1 MVTRGQLLS
10 EVWEEHK
17 DALTIMALKELANVS
32 VNIHWNDRPDV
43 SEGLVVESNFT
54 LAPLS
59 AMTDKRVRSAL
70 KGAAN
75 PVLQNGSWHIIL
87 KKPSSASGSAGA
99 PQPRL
104 RSLPRRSQRDPA
116 LPAPPP
122 RYVPRRDAPSRSR
135 SPHRGP
141 WMSDGDAP
149 DAHDAPVARR
159 DVRDAPAPRVMR
171 PVPKWML
178 RAPARCP
185 PQRALQ
191 AGAVKPCAASPAPWR
206 RSTMS

>member
-43 SEGLVVESNFT
+43 AEGLVVESNFT

-70 KGAAN
+70 KGEAN
-75 PVLQNGSWHIIL
+75 PVLKNGSWHIIL

-99 PQPRL
+99 SQPGL
-104 RSLPRRSQRDPA
+104 QSLATRSRRNPA

-135 SPHRGP
+135 SPHRSP
-141 WMSDGDAP
+141 WMSDG

-159 DVRDAPAPRVMR
+159 DVCDAPAPRVMR

-191 AGAVKPCAASPAPWR
+191 AGAVKPCAASPASWR

>member
-43 SEGLVVESNFT
+43 SEHLVVESNFT

-99 PQPRL
+99 PQPGL
-104 RSLPRRSQRDPA
+104 QSLATRSRRNPA

-122 RYVPRRDAPSRSR
+122 RYIPHRDAPSRSR
-135 SPHRGP
+135 SPRRGP
-141 WMSDGDAP
+141 WMYVR
-149 DAHDAPVARR
+149 DAHDAPAARR
-159 DVRDAPAPRVMR
+159 DVCDAPAPRIMR

-178 RAPARCP
+178 RAPARYP
-185 PQRALQ
+185 PQPALQ
-191 AGAVKPCAASPAPWR
+191 AGAVKPCAASPASWR

>member
-54 LAPLS
+54 LPPLS

-70 KGAAN
+70 KGEAN
-75 PVLQNGSWHIIL
+75 PVLKNGSWHIIL

-99 PQPRL
+99 SQPGL
-104 RSLPRRSQRDPA
+104 QSLATRSRRNPA
-116 LPAPPP
+116 LPASPP
-122 RYVPRRDAPSRSR
+122 RFIPHRDVPSRSR
-135 SPHRGP
+135 SLRIYVH
-141 WMSDGDAP
+141 
-149 DAHDAPVARR
+149 DAHDAPAARR
-159 DVRDAPAPRVMR
+159 DVCDAPAPRIMR

-178 RAPARCP
+178 RAPARYP
-185 PQRALQ
+185 PQPALQ
-191 AGAVKPCAASPAPWR
+191 AGAVKPCAASPASWR

>member
-1 MVTRGQLLS
+1 MGRLLHWLPVPQLPVHRRFRCSSGLGVVFISALRSLPCKQVLHSLVRNLLLGSVASEPDSWNEFMVTCGQLLS

-43 SEGLVVESNFT
+43 SEHLVVESNFT

-135 SPHRGP
+135 SPHSGP
-141 WMSDGDAP
+141 
-149 DAHDAPVARR
+149 
-159 DVRDAPAPRVMR
+159 
-171 PVPKWML
+171 
-178 RAPARCP
+178 
-185 PQRALQ
+185 
-191 AGAVKPCAASPAPWR
+191 
-206 RSTMS
+206 